1 MMDVVLNLFMATYS
15 YLVKGGP
22 LMIFIVLC
30 SVWMWALIIC
40 HLFNRKKY
48 SDDRELSTI
57 CTLSEVAPL
66 LGLLG
71 TITGM
76 IAAFRVISGNV
87 SVGGKDLADA
97 ISEALITTQTGLAVA
112 VPGILVGH
120 LSSSQFRIK
129 KRRPERHE

>member
-1 MMDVVLNLFMATYS
+1 MMDGVLNLLMATYS
-15 YLVKGGP
+15 YLVKGGT

-30 SVWMWALIIC
+30 SIWMWALIIC
-40 HLFNRKKY
+40 HLFNRKGHS
-48 SDDRELSTI
+48 SDRDLSTI

-76 IAAFRVISGNV
+76 IAAFRVISGNM

-120 LSSSQFRIK
+120 LSSSQFRI
-129 KRRPERHE
+129 RRRRSEKDE